1 MEKGINYAFLLNAL
15 WRNDSEVIN
24 YIYDAVIREQVD
36 DRDVIIRLMGYMYSI
51 MDDFKYIRLLGLF
64 NRVAQNDSEIAY
76 FVSFYFLMK
85 NSPYHAFISLT
96 LVLAEESA
104 YYYTLARHNISFLE
118 KTNSKIAYIMRK
130 SLEQALEKE
139 PENYSIKEQLDNLNS
154 IENDIRSTVLKF
166 IEMTKKNNL
175 TGKNFNIQ

>member
-15 WRNDSEVIN
+15 WKNDNEVIN
-24 YIYDAVIREQVD
+24 YIYDAVIREQIS
-36 DRDVIIRLMGYMYSI
+36 DREVIIRLMGYMYSI

-64 NRVAQNDSEIAY
+64 NSVAQNDSEIAY
-76 FVSFYFLMK
+76 FASFYFLMK

-96 LVLAEESA
+96 LVTPDESP
-104 YYYTLARHNISFLE
+104 YYYTLASHNISFLE

-130 SLEQALEKE
+130 SLEQALKKE
-139 PENYSIKEQLDNLNS
+139 PGNFSIKEQLDNLNS
-154 IENDIRSTVLKF
+154 IESDIRNTVLKF